1 MADLWMPGATRVPG
15 NNGLLAGAGGGRGL
29 RFHTWHTFEAPYSF
43 SPDCVAAAR
52 YLNSQGSTATFCFH
66 PVTGAITQLLPANVA
81 ARTLR
86 AQAGYPT
93 DVNRYG
99 SVHMQTEVI
108 AYARRPFTLDL
119 TEAGRRGLER
129 LVNFLRAWGVPDQW
143 AWAYGPP
150 AYPGG
155 SVQRVLPV
163 RSGHAFHAGW
173 PVNDHLD
180 PGAIAAPW
188 TYATPPVSEPA
199 VPAPPAVETSPDVKT
214 LQGHLMRLGYDL
226 APYGADG
233 RRGVDTEAAIKSYV
247 ADYGHTGPT
256 TTAALLTAT
265 EDTVTTLADLAKTV
279 ADLPRRILAAPFPAS
294 ALTRANAAIPD
305 NLTVGGALDHTLRRA
320 QGAWTYAHNA
330 RTLAGANADRLKGLE
345 QAVQEL
351 AANVPGVDTEAVTA
365 AIEAAVGRYEL
376 TLSKIDTEEN

>member
-1 MADLWMPGATRVPG
+1 MPADLWMPGATRVPG

-29 RFHTWHTFEAPYSF
+29 RFHTWHSFEAPYSF

-86 AQAGYPT
+86 AQAGYPN

-99 SVHMQTEVI
+99 TIHMQTEVI

-119 TEAGRRGLER
+119 TEAGRRGLEK
-129 LVNFLRAWGVPDQW
+129 LVNFLRSWGVPDQW

-173 PVNDHLD
+173 PVNDHGD
-180 PGAIAAPW
+180 PGAIATPW
-188 TYATPPVSEPA
+188 TYATPP
-199 VPAPPAVETSPDVKT
+199 
-214 LQGHLMRLGYDL
+214 QI
-226 APYGADG
+226 G
-233 RRGVDTEAAIKSYV
+233 R
-247 ADYGHTGPT
+247 
-256 TTAALLTAT
+256 
-265 EDTVTTLADLAKTV
+265 
-279 ADLPRRILAAPFPAS
+279 AS
-294 ALTRANAAIPD
+294 CRER
-305 NLTVGGALDHTLRRA
+305 V
-320 QGAWTYAHNA
+320 
-330 RTLAGANADRLKGLE
+330 
-345 QAVQEL
+345 
-351 AANVPGVDTEAVTA
+351 
-365 AIEAAVGRYEL
+365 
-376 TLSKIDTEEN
+376 